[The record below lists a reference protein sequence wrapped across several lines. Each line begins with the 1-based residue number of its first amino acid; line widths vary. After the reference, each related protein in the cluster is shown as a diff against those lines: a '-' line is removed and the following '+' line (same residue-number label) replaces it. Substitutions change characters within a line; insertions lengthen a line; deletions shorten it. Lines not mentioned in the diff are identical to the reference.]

1 MLISM
6 AWRNVW
12 RNARRS
18 LITMSALALGV
29 GGIVGLYSYR
39 ESTYRYLVAD
49 VTRGLVGHLQVHGRG
64 YQDAPSLTTVVRE
77 PMQVE
82 AKVLSALPGA
92 KAERRVIGAGLAGA
106 GEKSSPVSVLGVE
119 AGSGLYTL
127 TSGVEPRDGH
137 EILVGKDLAT
147 ELELKPGSELVLVS
161 QATDGSV
168 ANDRYTVTGTFTSS
182 SSEMDA
188 SSVVLPIASAQEFFG
203 LGDGVHQIVVRLPV
217 DREDVSPEVGLARSA
232 LDLSTL
238 EALSWSEM
246 LPEMKASMDAKR
258 SSQSA
263 TDFIIFLIV
272 GLGVFN
278 AMTMS
283 VFERTREFGV
293 LMSVG
298 TRPGRVLGLV
308 LTESIWQ
315 ALIGFVVG
323 VAIAAAVL
331 YGIGDVDLT
340 KMIKGDMMGVR
351 MPSKITLGIEW
362 GSLKSAGFVAALTA
376 ILGGIFPAL
385 RAARLN
391 PVEALRHT

>member
-64 YQDAPSLTTVVRE
+64 YQEAPSLTTVVRE

-106 GEKSSPVSVLGVE
+106 GEKSAPVSVLGVE
-119 AGSGLYTL
+119 LGSGLYSL
-127 TSGVEPRDGH
+127 SSGAEPKDAH
-137 EILVGKDLAT
+137 DILVGKDLAV
-147 ELELKPGSELVLVS
+147 ELALKPGSELVLVS

-168 ANDRYTVTGTFTSS
+168 ANDRYTVSGTFTSS

-217 DREDVSPEVGLARSA
+217 DREDVSPEVNVARSA

-298 TRPGRVLGLV
+298 TRPGRVLGMV
-308 LTESIWQ
+308 LTESLWQ
-315 ALIGFVVG
+315 AVIGFVLG
-323 VAIAAAVL
+323 VALASAII

-340 KMIKGDMMGVR
+340 KMVKGDMMGVR
-351 MPSKITLGIEW
+351 MPSKITLGVEW
-362 GSLKSAGFVAALTA
+362 GSLKSAGITALITA
-376 ILGGIFPAL
+376 MLGAIFPAI